1 VSSELERT
9 LESLLF
15 LSPGSVP
22 AAALADA
29 TGAELHEVVTTL
41 DRLREHYDFER
52 RGFVVRELAGGYT
65 LSSHPEAEEAA
76 RRLLAKPRTP
86 PLSAAQAETLA
97 IVAYLQPVSRP
108 EIARIRGVSAESAA
122 GTLLERGLIEESGRS
137 QFGAVLYRTTEL
149 FLKLFGL
156 QQVGDLPDIAGF
168 DPSPEFEQELRDR
181 LLRAGEARAGV
192 AGVATSAAPDRE
204 PGEPDE
210 PDVEDRVF
218 E

>member
-1 VSSELERT
+1 VTSELERT

-15 LSPGSVP
+15 LSADPVP

-29 TGAELHEVVTTL
+29 TGAELHEVVTAL
-41 DRLREHYDFER
+41 ERLREHYDFER

-86 PLSAAQAETLA
+86 PLTAAQAETLA

-137 QFGAVLYRTTEL
+137 PFGAVMYRTTEL

-156 QQVGDLPDIAGF
+156 HQVADLPDIAGF

-192 AGVATSAAPDRE
+192 SGVATGAPPAATE
-204 PGEPDE
+204 PVAAEPLGAE
-210 PDVEDRVF
+210 F